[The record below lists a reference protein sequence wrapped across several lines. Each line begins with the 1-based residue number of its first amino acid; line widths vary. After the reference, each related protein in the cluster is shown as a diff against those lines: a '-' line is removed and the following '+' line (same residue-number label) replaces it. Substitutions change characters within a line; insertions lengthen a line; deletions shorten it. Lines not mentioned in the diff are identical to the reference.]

1 MNGYDFRLFTGWVFM
16 PHCILV
22 PNLSNDPQLV
32 IPACFNNGGQQF
44 HQSHQHIPRITE
56 HTQIKK
62 AHVHA
67 SMYNPCMSWP
77 VTG

>member
-1 MNGYDFRLFTGWVFM
+1 
-16 PHCILV
+16 
-22 PNLSNDPQLV
+22 V